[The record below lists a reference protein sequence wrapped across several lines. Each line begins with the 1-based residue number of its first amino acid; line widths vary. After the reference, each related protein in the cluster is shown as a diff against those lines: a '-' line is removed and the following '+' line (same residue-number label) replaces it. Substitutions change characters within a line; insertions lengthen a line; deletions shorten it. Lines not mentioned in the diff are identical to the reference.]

1 MSFSPEHNETPWK
14 LFHHT
19 KFRDTKGIQLTNL
32 IFLCMINT
40 RNQTERGVKMIQ
52 INEVTK
58 QFKDKQKYVTAL
70 KHVTF
75 EVKKGEVVGL
85 LGENGAGKTTLLRTI
100 ATLLTPTEGNVLVGV
115 YDTVKNP
122 NDIKK
127 RMGVLFGGETGL
139 YDRLTARENLEYF
152 ATLYGL
158 GKHQTKVRIEDLA
171 KMFGMKDYLDRK
183 VGGFSKGMR
192 QKVAIARTLIHNPDI
207 ILFDEPTTGLD
218 ITSSNVFRQLV
229 HQLKREGKTIVFS
242 SHIME
247 EISMLCDSVAMM
259 HKGELVYHGNLE
271 DLYQLEGTDDL
282 NYIFMSKLVRGGEDY
297 AS

>member
-1 MSFSPEHNETPWK
+1 
-14 LFHHT
+14 
-19 KFRDTKGIQLTNL
+19 
-32 IFLCMINT
+32 
-40 RNQTERGVKMIQ
+40 MIQ

-171 KMFGMKDYLDRK
+171 KMFGMRDYLDRK

-247 EISMLCDSVAMM
+247 EVSMLCDSVAMM

-271 DLYQLEGTDDL
+271 DLYQSEGTDDL

>member
-1 MSFSPEHNETPWK
+1 
-14 LFHHT
+14 
-19 KFRDTKGIQLTNL
+19 
-32 IFLCMINT
+32 
-40 RNQTERGVKMIQ
+40 MIQ

-75 EVKKGEVVGL
+75 EVQKGEVVGL

-158 GKHQTKVRIEDLA
+158 GKHQTKVRIEELA

-247 EISMLCDSVAMM
+247 EVSMLCDSVAMM

-271 DLYQLEGTDDL
+271 DLYQSEGTDDL

>member
-1 MSFSPEHNETPWK
+1 MKS
-14 LFHHT
+14 T
-19 KFRDTKGIQLTNL
+19 K
-32 IFLCMINT
+32 
-40 RNQTERGVKMIQ
+40 RGEVNVIT

-58 QFKDKQKYVTAL
+58 QFKDKKKYVTAL
-70 KHVTF
+70 KHVSF
-75 EVKKGEVVGL
+75 SVKQGEVVGL
-85 LGENGAGKTTLLRTI
+85 LGENGAGKTTLLRMV
-100 ATLLTPTEGNVLVGV
+100 ATLLTPTDGKIKVAGF
-115 YDTVKNP
+115 DTQENA
-122 NDIKK
+122 NQIKHK
-127 RMGVLFGGETGL
+127 IGVLFGGETGL
-139 YDRLTARENLEYF
+139 YDRLTARENLVYF

-158 GKHQTKVRIEDLA
+158 GKHETKVRIDDLA
-171 KMFGMKDYLDRK
+171 KMFGMRDYLDRK

-229 HQLKREGKTIVFS
+229 HQLKREGKTIIFS

-247 EISMLCDSVAMM
+247 EVSMLCDTVAMM

-271 DLYQLEGTDDL
+271 ELYRSEGSSDL
-282 NYIFMSKLVRGGEDY
+282 NYIFMSKLVRGNENY